1 MLQTLAQLL
10 WGKFK
15 SKDECFKFIRLA
27 LIFAFTIG
35 VYWLIN
41 PLKDTVFIQVVGKQ
55 WLAYAKIF
63 SIFLLFP
70 LLIIYGRLVDM
81 FARHRMFY
89 VICGVYSLCA
99 LLFAYLLNDASV
111 GLPNTV
117 ADGGRFIGWFWY
129 AFVESFGSLIV
140 ALFWSF
146 ASDTSTP
153 NSAKYGFSVIA
164 MGAQFGGVLGPLLG
178 FWVTQ
183 YVGPVPIIV
192 MGACGIFS
200 IGCLIYYFMKVT
212 PQSEL
217 VGFNSDEK
225 TSSYRKPAPS
235 FFEGLQLIASQ
246 PYLLGIVAIVSLYEI
261 VGTFLE
267 LHMKILAADV
277 LGGGVAMQAFFFK
290 YAIFA
295 NGVAL
300 TSLLLGAGAVGRM
313 MGLSRTLLLLPILM
327 GLGVCAI
334 WCIPEL
340 WISLI
345 VVVIVKGLNYA
356 LNQPAKEQLYI
367 PTSRESKYKAKAWID
382 SFGSRLSK
390 SVGSSVH
397 MLRPVLQSFFVV
409 VSSSVCFGLIG
420 VWIMA
425 ALFVARMHKKAVEE
439 DYEIC

>member
-15 SKDECFKFIRLA
+15 SKDECFKFVRLA

-41 PLKDTVFIQVVGKQ
+41 PLKDTVFISIVGKQ

-63 SIFLLFP
+63 SICLLFP
-70 LLIIYGRLVDM
+70 LLMIYGKLVDI

-89 VICGVYSLCA
+89 VICSIYTLCS
-99 LLFAYLLNDASV
+99 LLFAYFLNDPSI
-111 GLPNTV
+111 GLSNTI

-153 NSAKYGFSVIA
+153 DSAKSGFSVIA

-192 MGACGIFS
+192 MGAGGIFI

-212 PQSEL
+212 PLSEL

-225 TSSYRKPAPS
+225 TAVYKKPAPG

-261 VGTFLE
+261 VGTILE
-267 LHMKILAADV
+267 LHMKIFAANV
-277 LGGGVAMQAFFFK
+277 LNNGPDMQAFFFK

-300 TSLLLGAGAVGRM
+300 TSLLLGAGAIGRM
-313 MGLSRTLLLLPILM
+313 LGLSRTLLLLPVLM
-327 GLGVCAI
+327 GVGVCAV
-334 WCIPEL
+334 WWVPKL
-340 WISLI
+340 WVSLMV
-345 VVVIVKGLNYA
+345 VVVIKGLNYA

-409 VSSSVCFGLIG
+409 VSSGICFGLIG
-420 VWIMA
+420 VWIVA
-425 ALFVARMHKKAVEE
+425 ALYAARMHKKAVEE
-439 DYEIC
+439 DYQIC